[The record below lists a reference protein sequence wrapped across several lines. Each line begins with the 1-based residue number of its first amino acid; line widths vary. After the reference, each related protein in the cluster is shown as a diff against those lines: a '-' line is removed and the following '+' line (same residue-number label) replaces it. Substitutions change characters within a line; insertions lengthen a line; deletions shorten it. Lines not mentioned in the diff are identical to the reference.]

1 MSIARTGRRL
11 HARSMR
17 GASLL
22 EVLVAIVVLAIGMLG
37 VAGMQTNALKFNHTA
52 SVRTQAT
59 YLAYEI
65 ADAMR
70 ANFQEAVDGS
80 YDLALNANPP
90 NNATIPAADL
100 TRWRAALTER
110 LPSGTGS
117 IARNAI
123 NNTLVTIT
131 IQWTEGR
138 LGDGDA
144 QFVFVTEL

>member
-70 ANFQEAVDGS
+70 ANFQEAVDGR

-131 IQWTEGR
+131 IQWAEGR